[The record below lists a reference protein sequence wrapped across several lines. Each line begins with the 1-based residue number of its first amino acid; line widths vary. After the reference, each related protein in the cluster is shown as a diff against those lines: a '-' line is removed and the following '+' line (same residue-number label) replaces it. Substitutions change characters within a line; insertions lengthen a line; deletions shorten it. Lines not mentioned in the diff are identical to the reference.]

1 MILENLR
8 LLLFLVEGLNNLYT
22 LKHLLSMSKALTIE
36 SLVFGIATFQMI
48 INHNDYYNQN
58 GKHT

>member
-48 INHNDYYNQN
+48 INHNDYYN
-58 GKHT
+58 